1 MRRTA
6 LCVLATSLLL
16 TTSAFAS
23 GYGLR
28 EFSASTLGLSYAG
41 SAANGETAST
51 LAFNPALLA
60 DVKDWDAAAS
70 GIGILP
76 NTSGSFTGTTAAGTP
91 LGTSTPHGIVN
102 TALVPDFSLRYRL
115 SDEFVV
121 GVVTS
126 SPWGMVTNYGPSWV
140 GRYYATYSDVKTYNV
155 TPMVSWQ
162 PVPEFAIGVG
172 VQVQY
177 LNGRLGKAIDFGT
190 IGCSINCMNPLGTP
204 FFHVLPGQDDGSVLL
219 KAQDWTEGFVV
230 GVTWKPTP
238 DWSFGASYRSR
249 LDGKMKGTETFTLDG
264 AGVGATLN
272 AVYGMFANSTAS
284 AVFDN
289 PDVFTVGARW
299 HINDQWTALAGGD
312 WTGWSAFKTLTAH
325 ATNPHQPDDVSDMN
339 WKDSWFGSLGVEYQ
353 ACQDLILRLGTAY
366 DESPTVDEFRTPGI
380 PDNSRYWVSGGF
392 GYQFTDHMGVDFS
405 IARLIAEKA
414 DINLLASDPGNSSR
428 GWLQGVVHMGVTLV
442 GVEFTYRQ

>member
-1 MRRTA
+1 MRRTG
-6 LCVLATSLLL
+6 LCVFAAALLL

-28 EFSASTLGLSYAG
+28 EYSASTLGLSYAG

-60 DVKDWDAAAS
+60 EVQDWDAAAS

-76 NTSGSFTGTTAAGTP
+76 NTSGTFTGWTAAGTP
-91 LGTSTPHGIVN
+91 LGTSTSHGIVN

-121 GVVTS
+121 GLVTS

-140 GRYYATYSDVKTYNV
+140 GRYYATLSDVKTYNF

-190 IGCSINCMNPLGTP
+190 IGYPYSALLNPMHIYP
-204 FFHVLPGQDDGSVLL
+204 IPGMTDGSVLL

-230 GVTWKPTP
+230 GVTWKPSP

-249 LDGKMKGTETFTLDG
+249 LDNTMKGTETFTLDS
-264 AGVGATLN
+264 AGVGAALQAMTG
-272 AVYGMFANSTAS
+272 AFTNSTAS
-284 AVFDN
+284 AAFTN
-289 PDVFTVGARW
+289 PDVFTFGARW

-312 WTGWSAFKTLTAH
+312 WTGWSAFKTLIAH
-325 ATNPHQPDDVSDMN
+325 STNPHQPDDVSDMN

-353 ACQDLILRLGTAY
+353 AWQDLTLRLGTAY

-380 PDNSRYWVSGGF
+380 PDNSRYWISGGF

-414 DINLLASDPGNSSR
+414 HINLLVSDPGNAAR
-428 GWLQGVVHMGVTLV
+428 GSLQGTVNLGVTLV